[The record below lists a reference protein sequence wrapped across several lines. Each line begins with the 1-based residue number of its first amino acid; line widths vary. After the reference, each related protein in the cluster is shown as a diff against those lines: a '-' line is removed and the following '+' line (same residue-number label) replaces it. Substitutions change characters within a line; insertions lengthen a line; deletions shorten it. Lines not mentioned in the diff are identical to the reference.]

1 MNQSI
6 RGSAPAFSL
15 LPGTIVAPGGTLELR
30 DVFISTGEAAFS
42 HRGELNTGESRQPSD
57 EQTFRRI
64 AAG

>member
-1 MNQSI
+1 M
-6 RGSAPAFSL
+6 FSSL
-15 LPGTIVAPGGTLELR
+15 TGTIVAPGGTLELR

-42 HRGELNTGESRQPSD
+42 HRGELNTGAGRQPSD